1 MTERAIENTRHQL
14 AAFCPGI
21 FYTDVKVTETDTLVV
36 GFDLYSTGSDTV
48 IIFEFQPSAA
58 DAETVETF
66 VFMFV
71 LVTDFQGGI
80 FLTVLELSLDIS
92 GYFELLSLRTILSRV
107 VVSCEVNRY
116 EHSAFL
122 FPELPVP
129 SSQLEAAPTGQAQ

>member
-1 MTERAIENTRHQL
+1 MTERAVENTRHQL

-80 FLTVLELSLDIS
+80 FLTILELSLDIS
-92 GYFELLSLRTILSRV
+92 GYFEFAEFTDDFIQ
-107 VVSCEVNRY
+107 VVSCESESIR
-116 EHSAFL
+116 AFS
-122 FPELPVP
+122 F
-129 SSQLEAAPTGQAQ
+129 SIS